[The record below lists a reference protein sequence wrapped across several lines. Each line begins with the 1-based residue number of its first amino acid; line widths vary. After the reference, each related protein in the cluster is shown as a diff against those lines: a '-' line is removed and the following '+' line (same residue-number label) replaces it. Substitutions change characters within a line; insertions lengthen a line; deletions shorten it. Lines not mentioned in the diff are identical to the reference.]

1 MARICF
7 SLMMLLA
14 LSGYA
19 SAQVR
24 LYMEDFTISENEE
37 KEVAL
42 LLSNGQEATALEAH
56 IALPAGLQYVDGS
69 VAKTSRVKGRGAEV
83 KASVA
88 TGKLVV
94 VETDG
99 TIAAGEGAVIT
110 LKVKDTGLAEGPH
123 TISLSGL
130 VVSDANGEQLNG
142 EEANTASVTMLGLG
156 YCNFTLPETIEVA
169 VGEEYQVD
177 VTLNNESV
185 NNLAGLQGK
194 LWLPAGLEIVEGED
208 GLFVYSDRIPA
219 KSEFKFKAYDD
230 YVSFVLSSSSNYII
244 SGTEGVIFSFKVKAT
259 KDFAEEA
266 VIKLTELYVATT
278 TGKSQL
284 CNQEITIV
292 VTNTTAKQLKAD
304 KAAFEEYKTQQK
316 SAADALAQEGDSED
330 CLTLIAEAK
339 AAIDALAYDEA
350 KTLDENK
357 YSVDALLEKLA
368 ADLAAQRVTDSI
380 GQVVT
385 GANAGRA
392 YNANGVLIGRNHK
405 GITIVRMT
413 NGSVQKRYVK

>member
-1 MARICF
+1 
-7 SLMMLLA
+7 MMLLA

-24 LYMEDFTISENEE
+24 LYMEDFTISENEV

-56 IALPAGLQYVDGS
+56 IDLPAGLQYVDGS

-83 KASVA
+83 KASGA

-110 LKVKDTGLAEGPH
+110 LKVKATELLTEGPH

-130 VVSDANGEQLNG
+130 VVSDANGEQLNS

-278 TGKSQL
+278 TGRSQL
-284 CNQEITIV
+284 CNQEITIA

-316 SAADALAQEGDSED
+316 SAADTLAQEGDSEG